1 MARVTTGGGN
11 GAGLAALAAGG
22 GTAVRPVVCA
32 WLLVQAAATHAAAKM
47 ALCKADVFMLSGL
60 AYSTEN
66 PALAVPAQLP
76 VPLACQLWNP
86 SGAPAILTFIGNGLA
101 AELAKFWAG
110 TPALSMV

>member
-1 MARVTTGGGN
+1 MTTGGGN
-11 GAGLAALAAGG
+11 GAGLAALEAAGS

-47 ALCKADVFMLSGL
+47 ALWQLGVFMISGL
-60 AYSTEN
+60 DHSTEN
-66 PALAVPAQLP
+66 PALAVPLQLP

-101 AELAKFWAG
+101 AELAKFRAG